1 MYSRK
6 ISAKQEIIINIS
18 IILLLVSVGLQ
29 CKDLFIKD
37 DNYTVNYEYV
47 NIKDMSK
54 SNVTSKVDNK
64 NIVDN
69 LLSGNSITN
78 NLGSVEEVSLKKNEN
93 LESVDLPVQNNSVAS
108 VPAPQIW
115 YLPTELGRIS
125 QAPRYGHNSYDITS
139 PRGTGET
146 IHPVANGIISSIYT
160 DSAGALIVTVLHNV
174 DGRKYTSQYVHLSS
188 YAPGIYVGMPVTIN
202 DALGQMGTTGNS
214 TGVHLHITVMDCALF
229 DPEDPNCN
237 NLGNWF
243 NYANRRFTEEYIGLG
258 TVMYVPYEWSSR

>member
-1 MYSRK
+1 MYSRNVN
-6 ISAKQEIIINIS
+6 AKQEIIINIS

-29 CKDLFIKD
+29 CKDLFIKN

-54 SNVTSKVDNK
+54 ANVTSKVDNK
-64 NIVDN
+64 GIIKN
-69 LLSGNSITN
+69 LLSENN
-78 NLGSVEEVSLKKNEN
+78 NLGSIEEVSLVQGQNVEP
-93 LESVDLPVQNNSVAS
+93 VDLPVQNNSVAS

-139 PRGTGET
+139 PRGTGEV

-174 DGRKYTSQYVHLSS
+174 NGTKYTSQYVHLSS

-229 DPEDPNCN
+229 DPEDPNCS
-237 NLGNWF
+237 NLGSWF